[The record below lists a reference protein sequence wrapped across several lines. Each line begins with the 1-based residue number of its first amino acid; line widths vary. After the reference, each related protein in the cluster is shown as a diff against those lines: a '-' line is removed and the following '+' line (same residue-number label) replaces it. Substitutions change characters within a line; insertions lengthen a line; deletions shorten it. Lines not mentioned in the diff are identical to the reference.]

1 MQRACGAVCHEDPP
15 GSSRLQDG
23 TVVMRQGRCR
33 RCAPCRHDHDGT
45 KTRTRGPAACRYRHG
60 PAARRQA
67 VRCQA
72 AAGLRTGAAVLGTV
86 SLRRQPARAGGPSL
100 LSGGARRTIPPMPPC
115 AIAAVAARPELC
127 PAAPAGCAVP
137 CSAHHLPDC
146 LQGGGGACLQDLMVC
161 ARCGAD
167 AGDTPARPR
176 ARLRGSQN
184 LRPGLRVL
192 RYHRQNMWRG
202 PGLRRRL
209 RPGQGLRGG
218 FLLQDTKELTCA
230 RSPFWP
236 RPWP

>member
-1 MQRACGAVCHEDPP
+1 MQRACGAGCHEDPP

-23 TVVMRQGRCR
+23 TVVVRQGRCR

-45 KTRTRGPAACRYRHG
+45 KTRTRGRPPADTATDRLPGGRRC
-60 PAARRQA
+60 AARRRPASGPGPPCSAPSRSA
-67 VRCQA
+67 V
-72 AAGLRTGAAVLGTV
+72 
-86 SLRRQPARAGGPSL
+86 SPHGPEDRHP

-146 LQGGGGACLQDLMVC
+146 LQGGGACLQGLMVC

-236 RPWP
+236 LPWP